1 MPASRELAEKQIST
15 FNSHDAEGWTNS
27 YTENATVSDPGYPE
41 PLRGREAI
49 RKDIDAFFTAFPDM
63 QFTVTD
69 VITEGGKFA
78 VEGTGTGTHQGPLQG
93 PAGEIPPTNKRVET
107 KFVAIGRVDGSDLI
121 AEERR
126 YYDQASLFQQ
136 LGLTG

>member
-1 MPASRELAEKQIST
+1 MAASRGLAEKQISI
-15 FNSHDAEGWTNS
+15 FNAHDAEGWTNS
-27 YTENATVSDPGYPE
+27 YAEDATVSDPGYPE

-69 VITEGGKFA
+69 VITDGDKFV

-93 PAGEIPPTNKRVET
+93 PQGEIPPTNKRIT
-107 KFVAIGRVDGSDLI
+107 TQFVAIGRVDGSDLI
-121 AEERR
+121 VEERR
-126 YYDQASLFQQ
+126 YYDQASLFEQ